1 MSEIYRQYESAAA
14 QCADAGGLL
23 ELQKKLL
30 LPIIAE
36 EKEAF
41 ISAEFGRLQQIMGV
55 EYTDGEE
62 SKVFHPLPEELKNG
76 ENIVYGNPREL
87 SLAELAML
95 PHLTYKINRFGAVS
109 RMPLIQCYPQDVAR
123 LELIARMYE
132 NLMLE
137 EVPANVVRRVLAKAD
152 SETRCLIN
160 RFLKYPENSAGSIMT
175 IEMVEL
181 HDFFT
186 VGQAI
191 EHIRS
196 TAVDK
201 ETVYT
206 CFCIDDK
213 RHLIGTVALH
223 TLLMAKDNELI
234 RDIMDTDSQ
243 LICVNTLDDQE
254 KVADIARKYDLLSV
268 PVVDNEARLVG
279 IITIDD
285 IVDVIEDE
293 NTEDFEKMAM
303 LHPSD
308 DNYLKTGVF
317 KLAKNRILWLLVL
330 MVSATFTGKIIENYE
345 NMLAAVAGLTACIPM
360 LMDTGGNAGNQVST
374 LIIRGLALG
383 EIHPKDYLKIVFKE
397 IRVALICGLT
407 LAAVNIGRMMLFSS
421 GGMPVYLVVSAA
433 MVCAVIVAKIIG
445 CTLPIIAKMI
455 KLDPALMAGP
465 MITTIVDM
473 VTLLIYFALAKAFLA
488 I

>member
-1 MSEIYRQYESAAA
+1 MSRDILESISTMLAEGQLSALREQLCELNVVDIA
-14 QCADAGGLL
+14 QAMEELPENELL
-23 ELQKKLL
+23 RIFRI
-30 LPIIAE
+30 LP
-36 EKEAF
+36 KD
-41 ISAEFGRLQQIMGV
+41 ISADVFSYLEPESQAQLLNLI
-55 EYTDGEE
+55 TD
-62 SKVFHPLPEELKNG
+62 S
-76 ENIVYGNPREL
+76 EL
-87 SLAELAML
+87 SSLLDEMFLDD
-95 PHLTYKINRFGAVS
+95 TVDF
-109 RMPLIQCYPQDVAR
+109 
-123 LELIARMYE
+123 
-132 NLMLE
+132 LE
-137 EVPANVVRRVLAKAD
+137 EVPANVVRRVLAQAD
-152 SETRCLIN
+152 SETRKIIN
-160 RFLKYPENSAGSIMT
+160 KFLKYPENSAGSIMT

-191 EHIRS
+191 AHIRS
-196 TAVDK
+196 TAFDM
-201 ETVYT
+201 ETVYS
-206 CFCIDDK
+206 CLCIDDK
-213 RHLIGTVALH
+213 RHLIGSVALH
-223 TLLMAKDNELI
+223 TLLMAKDDELI
-234 RDIMDTDSQ
+234 RDVMDTDSQ
-243 LICVNTLDDQE
+243 LISVHTLEDQE
-254 KVADIARKYDLLSV
+254 EVAEIAKKYDLLSV
-268 PVVDNEARLVG
+268 PVVDNEQRLVG

-308 DNYLKTGVF
+308 DNYLKTSVF
-317 KLAKNRILWLLVL
+317 NLAKNRILWLLVL
-330 MVSATFTGKIIENYE
+330 MVSATFTGKIIESYE
-345 NMLAAVAGLTACIPM
+345 EMLSAVAGLTACIPM

-383 EIHPKDYLKIVFKE
+383 EIRPKDYLKIVFKE

-407 LAAVNIGRMMLFSS
+407 LAVVNIGRMLIFSS

-445 CTLPIIAKMI
+445 CTLPIVAKLV